1 MGSRFK
7 KWFGVHESQ
16 PPAMDELAKIRQA
29 VSQAQMSANAEKA
42 ALQELERLELTNPN
56 TAEYTI
62 GLNYLDYLVRL
73 PWAIHSEDNLDLR
86 HAEQILNQN
95 HFGLKGVKDRIL
107 EFLAVRILKARRKPH
122 VLVADDEEITRTNL
136 RHILTKDG
144 LDVVTAADGREALEQ
159 LAHHDFDIILTD
171 MKMGPVDGE
180 QVLEAAKTKNPD
192 TQVIIISGYATVD
205 SAVSMMRK
213 GAFHYLSKPF
223 TIDQVRQSIGQV
235 MNSKLAGSALRGPIL
250 CFAGPPGTGKTSLAQ
265 AIAQA
270 LHRKFVRVSLAG
282 VKDEAEMRGHRRTY
296 AGAMPGRIVQELL
309 RCGVNN
315 PVFLLDEI
323 DKAVLSFKG
332 DPTAALLEILD
343 PEQNRN
349 FIDHYLEVAFD
360 LSGILFVTTAN
371 LTDSLPPALLDR
383 MEILPFAS
391 YTDLEKADIARN
403 YIIPKQI
410 KENGLDDY
418 PPEFPNDTVLKIIR
432 EYTREAGL
440 RGLEREIS
448 KVCRKLAIQV
458 LSGETSKDSLKI
470 TPEETPQFLGPRRYF
485 SETAGTTDRIGV
497 TTGMFWTENGGAIA
511 FIEATIMRGHS
522 NLILTGSLGEVMQES
537 AQAALSYLRANAA
550 MFGLEEGFFNEHD
563 IHIHVPAAAVPKD
576 GPSAGL
582 TIAMALLSRLSNRPA
597 KRNVALTGELTLSG
611 RILPVAGIREK
622 VLAASRA
629 GLDTIVF
636 PVLNRVHL
644 EELPAE
650 ALGDMKIC
658 CVSSVDEAA
667 AITLGAVEDPGS
679 GD

>member
-7 KWFGVHESQ
+7 KWFGVHEQ
-16 PPAMDELAKIRQA
+16 PPPPSADELVKVRQA
-29 VSQAQMSANAEKA
+29 IGHAEMPVNVEQAAY
-42 ALQELERLELTNPN
+42 QELERLELTNPD

-62 GLNYLDYLVRL
+62 GLNYLDYLIKL
-73 PWAIHSEDNLDLR
+73 PWSVRSEDNLDLK

-122 VLVADDEEITRTNL
+122 VLVADDEEITRENL
-136 RHILTKDG
+136 RHILEKDD
-144 LDVVTAADGREALEQ
+144 LDVVTAADGQEALEQ
-159 LAHHDFDIILTD
+159 LAHNDFDIILTD
-171 MKMGPVDGE
+171 MKMGAVDGE
-180 QVLEAAKTKNPD
+180 RVLEAAKHKNPD
-192 TQVIIISGYATVD
+192 TQVIVISGYATVD
-205 SAVSMMRK
+205 SAVDMMRK

-223 TIDQVRQSIGQV
+223 TIDQVRQTIRQV
-235 MNSKLAGSALRGPIL
+235 MSSKLSGAALRGPIL

-296 AGAMPGRIVQELL
+296 AGAMPGRIIQEIL

-323 DKAVLSFKG
+323 DKAVQGFKG

-343 PEQNRN
+343 PEQNRT
-349 FIDHYLEVAFD
+349 FTDHYLELPFD

-371 LTDSLPPALLDR
+371 LVDTLPPALLDR

-391 YTDLEKADIARN
+391 YTDIEKADIARN

-410 KENGLDDY
+410 KENGLEDC
-418 PPEFPNDTVLKIIR
+418 PPTFNRESVLKIIR
-432 EYTREAGL
+432 EHTREAGL
-440 RGLEREIS
+440 RGLERQIS
-448 KVCRKLAIQV
+448 KVCRKVARDV
-458 LSGETSKDSLKI
+458 LSSGSSENGFEI
-470 TPEETPQFLGPRRYF
+470 TPDHVTHYLGPRRYF
-485 SETAGTTDRIGV
+485 SETAETEDRIGV

-511 FIEATIMRGHS
+511 FIEATIMSGRS

-550 MFGLEEGFFNEHD
+550 MFDLEEGFFNEHD

-622 VLAASRA
+622 ILAAARA
-629 GLDTIVF
+629 GLDTIIV
-636 PVLNRVHL
+636 PTLNRVHL
-644 EELPAE
+644 EELPPE
-650 ALGDMKIC
+650 ALSDLNVC

-667 AITLGAVEDPGS
+667 AITLGEGGEKVD
-679 GD
+679 